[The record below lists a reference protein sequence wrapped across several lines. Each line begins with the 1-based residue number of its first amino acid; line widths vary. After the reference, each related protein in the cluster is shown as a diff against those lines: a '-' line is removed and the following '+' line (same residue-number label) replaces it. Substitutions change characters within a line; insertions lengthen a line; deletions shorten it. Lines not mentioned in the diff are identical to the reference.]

1 MSAERIA
8 AGIRHRRKALGLT
21 QAETA
26 LLADVD
32 RKTLGE
38 IENSRGTR
46 GASLRN
52 LLAIADV
59 LGLDLELVPRSTGT
73 ARPSDE

>member
-1 MSAERIA
+1 MSTDEIA
-8 AGIRHRRKALGLT
+8 TVIRTRRKALGLT

-46 GASLRN
+46 GVSLRN

-59 LGLDLELVPRSTGT
+59 LGLDLQLVPR
-73 ARPSDE
+73 